1 MFARLRCVSICAT
14 RFVRSVSSLYRPVFP
29 VHHVLFAHGSV
40 GEPARVSASQAD
52 GYVTCFSPVRSRVRA
67 RASLCPRVTVL
78 LGWFRNSS
86 AGRKPSRSS
95 VCRVFVIPVQQDPYR
110 TENSSLCP
118 PRPLQ
123 DRNLD
128 LCPTRPLRDRN
139 PSTSVQQ
146 DPYRAENPNLCPVRP
161 LQDRNPN
168 LCPARPLRGQT
179 FVFRHSTRGRV
190 TPSAARLE
198 TGTRPNAVGGREG
211 EITVKTGIL
220 GKVPYYIAPS
230 DFRESVQ

>member
-1 MFARLRCVSICAT
+1 M
-14 RFVRSVSSLYRPVFP
+14 RSVSSLYRPVFP

-86 AGRKPSRSS
+86 AGRKTVSEFDLQGVRDSCPARPLQDRNVPTSVQQATYRTGIPDLCPASPLPDRNSRSLSRKTLTGQKFPIS
-95 VCRVFVIPVQQDPYR
+95 VHQDPYR
-110 TENSSLCP
+110 TEPYGSLSSK
-118 PRPLQ
+118 
-123 DRNLD
+123 
-128 LCPTRPLRDRN
+128 T
-139 PSTSVQQ
+139 
-146 DPYRAENPNLCPVRP
+146 
-161 LQDRNPN
+161 
-168 LCPARPLRGQT
+168 LRGRT
-179 FVFRHSTRGRV
+179 SFFRHSTRGRV

-211 EITVKTGIL
+211 KITVKT
-220 GKVPYYIAPS
+220 
-230 DFRESVQ
+230 